1 MSYPPVADLVP
12 QRPPMLLLAEVL
24 AADARA
30 ITCAA
35 EVQGDD
41 LLVREGRAPAAA
53 AIEYMAQT
61 IAAHAGLR
69 ARAAGRPVA
78 RGVVVACRDL
88 VLRVEHLDVGDRL
101 EITAELAFEGP
112 LADYRARVTRGGDEI
127 AAAQIHVA
135 TEESTA

>member
-1 MSYPPVADLVP
+1 MSYPPVAELVP

-53 AIEYMAQT
+53 AIEYMAQA

-69 ARAAGRPVA
+69 ARAAGRQVA

-112 LADYRARVTRGGDEI
+112 LADYRARVTRGGHEI
-127 AAAQIHVA
+127 AAAHIHVA